1 MIHYS
6 CDRCKRAIRPDEE
19 LRYSVSI
26 EIQVTLDSSE
36 FETDDERDHLNELHE
51 ILERLDDA
59 DRLEISE
66 STYQRRRFDL
76 CATCHREYVKNPLA
90 VDSLTQLGFS
100 EN

>member
-6 CDRCKRAIRPDEE
+6 CDRCKRAIHPDEE

-26 EIQVTLDSSE
+26 QIQVALDSSE
-36 FETDDERDHLNELHE
+36 FDDDERDHLNELHE
-51 ILERLDDA
+51 ILERLDDS

-66 STYQRRRFDL
+66 SAYQQRRFDL

-90 VDSLTQLGFS
+90 IDTFSQLGFS
-100 EN
+100 NN